1 MKKSIAITGGIGS
14 GKSTVAEILKKMQ
27 FPVFSCDEINRELL
41 CDENYLMRLREI
53 FPECFSREKLDKA
66 RLSEQVFSDKEK
78 RKRLDALAHP
88 WIMRRLSEEM
98 KNETKPIVFA
108 EVPLLFE
115 CGFEKNFDG
124 AIVVLRERNIRLQAV
139 MARDAASKEEAE
151 NRIAAQYDY
160 AEEDLSE
167 KARQIKIYRL
177 HNDGDFNRLEESLVS
192 IVKLIRS
199 EI

>member
-14 GKSTVAEILKKMQ
+14 GKSTVATILKKMQ
-27 FPVFSCDEINRELL
+27 FPVFSCDEINRKLL
-41 CDENYLMRLREI
+41 CDETYLMCLREI
-53 FPECFSREKLDKA
+53 FPECFSGEKLDKA

-78 RKRLDALAHP
+78 RNRLDALAHP

-98 KNETKPIVFA
+98 QKETQSIVFA

-115 CGFEKNFDG
+115 CGFEKNFDV
-124 AIVVLRERNIRLQAV
+124 AIVVLRERNIRLQAI
-139 MARDAASKEEAE
+139 MDRDATSKAEAE
-151 NRIAAQYDY
+151 KRIAAQYDY

-167 KARQIKIYRL
+167 KERRIKIYRL
-177 HNDGDFNRLEESLVS
+177 YNDDDFNRLEKALVS
-192 IVKLIRS
+192 IVKLIQS